1 VKDKYRDRLKMINVQ
16 EKSFIQ
22 AYAQKFF
29 YILFMIYA
37 AFLVIFAKPEN
48 EIIANLSGVVLVAF
62 FLFYQLVYTSKTF
75 YINSMLFVYML
86 FYMLCILSLTWT
98 LDVNYSIY
106 TVTRMAQIF
115 INLLLLYNI
124 LKIFKVHEAIFTG
137 LLIGILYN
145 TLLATEILAVA
156 EPIYLKVRFIG
167 TTTHPNSIGLLAL
180 FSILGSILL
189 LQNAKNRF
197 WIFINL
203 VNILAAF
210 YIIILAASRS
220 SMVIGALIIGLFILQ
235 LFLNKQSRFYLLG
248 FAGVVF
254 VLVVYFVD
262 MHELMDK
269 FNFAMERIAGIFGAF
284 DGHHADSS
292 TAERLSFLH
301 IMIEVF
307 KENPFLGTGV
317 NTSRVFLHGFYSHNN
332 YIEILG
338 TLGLVGL
345 MLYYSAYAHLVWKI
359 FRVKAFWVK
368 YYLFVFIMVIL
379 LYDFAAVTFYSKDI
393 LMLLLVLHFMA
404 EENSQVA

>member
-1 VKDKYRDRLKMINVQ
+1 MQNIQ
-16 EKSFIQ
+16 EQSFIQ
-22 AYAQKFF
+22 VYAPKFF
-29 YILFMIYA
+29 YVLFMIYA
-37 AFLVIFAKPEN
+37 ATLVIFAKPEN

-62 FLFYQLVYTSKTF
+62 FMLYQLIYTSKTF
-75 YINSMLFVYML
+75 YINSMLFVYIL

-106 TVTRMAQIF
+106 TVTRMAQIL
-115 INLLLLYNI
+115 INLVLLYNI
-124 LKIFKVHEAIFTG
+124 LKIFKVHEAIFAG
-137 LLIGILYN
+137 ILIGMLYN
-145 TLLATEILAVA
+145 TLLATELLSIA

-180 FSILGSILL
+180 YSILGSILL
-189 LQNAKNRF
+189 LQNAKNKL
-197 WIFINL
+197 WILLNL
-203 VNILAAF
+203 MNIFGSF
-210 YIIILAASRS
+210 YVIILAASRS
-220 SMVIGALIIGLFILQ
+220 SMVIGALIIGLFLLQ
-235 LFLNKQSRFYLLG
+235 VILNKQSRFYLLG

-254 VLVVYFVD
+254 VMVVYFVD
-262 MHELMDK
+262 MHELLEK

-307 KENPFLGTGV
+307 KENPILGTGV

-345 MLYYSAYAHLVWKI
+345 MIYYSAYVHLAWKI
-359 FRVKAFWVK
+359 SKVQAFWTK
-368 YYLFVFIMVIL
+368 YYLFVFILVIL

-404 EENSQVA
+404 EENSQIS